1 MLITKDAHSNTNRC
15 YKTPNGIK
23 SLMHECYGEQDPM
36 DENKIA
42 PSDIYAYKLLSLVE
56 EK

>member
-1 MLITKDAHSNTNRC
+1 MLITKEAHSNTNRC
-15 YKTPNGIK
+15 YRTPSGIK
-23 SLMHECYGEQDPM
+23 TLMHESNGEQDPM
-36 DENKIA
+36 DENMVA